1 MIFVLCNFCNVLIIQ
16 IVKNMFALQ
25 VLLGMSS
32 DRLPNLPSLAEQ
44 AETETTENVK
54 FKVPLLQVRYCP
66 AGGILSILTFNDLL

>member
-1 MIFVLCNFCNVLIIQ
+1 
-16 IVKNMFALQ
+16 MFALQ

-66 AGGILSILTFNDLL
+66 F